1 VSDRP
6 LDSAGPNDAALSKA
20 DLNSADLNDAGVNA
34 VGMNQAAPI
43 PSAPPARL
51 QLWLRI
57 WTAWNRL
64 SLRVK
69 LTLGYALI
77 FSLSVILG
85 ALCVFLLARGSLT
98 STLDTTL
105 HETASLARGSL
116 VGSGR
121 GQHFTDALQPPPEL
135 TLELLNAAGEVL
147 DVAGQP
153 VLTGTVPVLAPARL
167 GVYSHHNRRVL
178 TETLPGGLLLQVSR
192 DSDTLTAL
200 LETLARVLLSGSV
213 VMIAL
218 ACLAGYYLADRALK
232 PVDAVARTANSI
244 TSSGSY
250 RGRVPPSPGTDEMA
264 RLTGTVNSM
273 LDHLEATIEREKSFA
288 RTAAHELRTPLTA
301 LQGRLELALERPRE
315 AADYRRS
322 LEIMQ
327 GRVDELLSLA
337 QGLLA
342 LAETDRPAALEVVD
356 LSAQASEV
364 TGELHDLSQRL
375 GKQLDWQESG
385 CRNAGGQEALAPL
398 AQWVW
403 AEPLGVRQVLRNL
416 LENALKYGGPR
427 VTVRVTPHAVTVWD
441 SGTGP
446 QPQEWARLARPF
458 ERGAGLQGV
467 SGSGLGLPLVMAL
480 AQRWDARVEPIW
492 DKGDSAGGPSAG
504 GFGVRLSWNAREAG
518 ALN

>member
-1 VSDRP
+1 MRSRSSPGARYAVSEGATPWQQLRV
-6 LDSAGPNDAALSKA
+6 LL
-20 DLNSADLNDAGVNA
+20 
-34 VGMNQAAPI
+34 
-43 PSAPPARL
+43 RL
-51 QLWLRI
+51 TWS
-57 WTAWNRL
+57 RL
-64 SLRVK
+64 SLRFK

-77 FSLSVILG
+77 FSVSVVLG
-85 ALCVFLLARGSLT
+85 AICVFVLARGSLT
-98 STLDTTL
+98 GTLDTTL

-116 VGSGR
+116 VGSGTAVR
-121 GQHFTDALQPPPEL
+121 FTDALQPPPEL
-135 TLELLNAAGEVL
+135 SLELLTAQGGVL

-153 VLTGTVPVLAPARL
+153 VARSGAPLPTPMPTRL

-178 TETLPGGLLLQVSR
+178 TESLPGGLLLQVSR
-192 DSDTLTAL
+192 DSDTLSAL
-200 LETLARVLLSGSV
+200 LETLARVLLAGSV
-213 VMIAL
+213 LMIAL
-218 ACLAGYYLADRALK
+218 ACLAGYYLADRALR
-232 PVDAVARTANSI
+232 PVDAVARTADSI
-244 TSSGSY
+244 TRSGSY
-250 RGRVPPSPGTDEMA
+250 RGRVPPAPGSDEMA

-342 LAETDRPAALEVVD
+342 LAETDRPAVLELISLPV
-356 LSAQASEV
+356 QAGEV

-375 GKQLDWQESG
+375 GKQLSWQEWG
-385 CRNAGGQEALAPL
+385 WQDAQPHGTEAPEPHAR
-398 AQWVW
+398 WVW

-427 VTVRVTPHAVTVWD
+427 VMVRVSAQTLTVWD
-441 SGTGP
+441 SGPGP

-480 AQRWDARVEPIW
+480 AQRWDARVEPLW
-492 DKGDSAGGPSAG
+492 EEG
-504 GFGVRLSWNAREAG
+504 GFGVRLSWAARDEG
-518 ALN
+518 GLN

>member
-1 VSDRP
+1 MSGDALPGSRRVHGR
-6 LDSAGPNDAALSKA
+6 AAALRQQ
-20 DLNSADLNDAGVNA
+20 V
-34 VGMNQAAPI
+34 
-43 PSAPPARL
+43 
-51 QLWLRI
+51 
-57 WTAWNRL
+57 WTSWNRL
-64 SLRVK
+64 SLRLK

-77 FSLSVILG
+77 FSLSVVLG
-85 ALCVFLLARGSLT
+85 ALCVFVLARGSLT
-98 STLDTTL
+98 RTLDTTL
-105 HETASLARGSL
+105 QETASLARGSL
-116 VGSGR
+116 LGDGLTQR
-121 GQHFTDALQPPPEL
+121 FAGALQPPPEL
-135 TLELLNAAGEVL
+135 SIELLNVSGEVL

-153 VLTGTVPVLAPARL
+153 LPSAQGAGPGMAEQPPVRQ
-167 GVYSHHNRRVL
+167 GVYSRQGRRVL
-178 TETLPGGLLLQVSR
+178 TEALPGGLLLQVSR
-192 DSDTLTAL
+192 DSDTLSAL
-200 LETLARVLLSGSV
+200 LETLARVLLAGSV
-213 VMIAL
+213 LMIAL

-232 PVDAVARTANSI
+232 PVDAVARTADSI
-244 TSSGSY
+244 TRSGSY
-250 RGRVPPSPGTDEMA
+250 QGRVPPAAGSDEMA

-273 LDHLEATIEREKSFA
+273 LDHLEATIERERSFA

-301 LQGRLELALERPRE
+301 LRGRLELALERPRE

-342 LAETDRPAALEVVD
+342 LAETDRPAVLELTD
-356 LSAQASEV
+356 LSAQAGEV

-375 GKQLDWQESG
+375 GKQLDWQSVTAQ
-385 CRNAGGQEALAPL
+385 NAGWHGTPGSAQWA

-427 VTVRVTPHAVTVWD
+427 VMVRVSPCALTVWD
-441 SGTGP
+441 SGSGP

-480 AQRWDARVEPIW
+480 AQRWNARVEPLW
-492 DKGDSAGGPSAG
+492 NENGEGG
-504 GFGVRLSWNAREAG
+504 GFGVRLSWSARDAG
-518 ALN
+518 GLN

>member
-1 VSDRP
+1 MR
-6 LDSAGPNDAALSKA
+6 
-20 DLNSADLNDAGVNA
+20 
-34 VGMNQAAPI
+34 
-43 PSAPPARL
+43 RL
-51 QLWLRI
+51 WELLWLR
-57 WTAWNRL
+57 WNRL
-64 SLRVK
+64 SLRLK

-77 FSLSVILG
+77 FSVSVVLG

-105 HETASLARGSL
+105 HETVSLARGSL
-116 VGSGR
+116 VGVGL
-121 GQHFTDALQPPPEL
+121 GQRFTDALQPPPEL
-135 TLELLNAAGEVL
+135 TLELLSADGKVL

-153 VLTGTVPVLAPARL
+153 LPSASVPVLVPTRL

-178 TETLPGGLLLQVSR
+178 TEALRGGLLLQVSR

-213 VMIAL
+213 LMIAL

-232 PVDAVARTANSI
+232 PVDAVARTADSI
-244 TSSGSY
+244 TRSGSY
-250 RGRVPPSPGTDEMA
+250 RGRVPPAPGTDEMA

-342 LAETDRPAALEVVD
+342 LAETDRPAALELMNLTV
-356 LSAQASEV
+356 QATEV

-375 GKQLDWQESG
+375 GKHLSWQQVDWPAQG
-385 CRNAGGQEALAPL
+385 LTPL

-416 LENALKYGGPR
+416 LENALKYGGSR
-427 VTVRVTPHAVTVWD
+427 VMVRVTAHALTVWD
-441 SGTGP
+441 SGPGP

-480 AQRWDARVEPIW
+480 AQRWDARVEPLW
-492 DKGDSAGGPSAG
+492 EDG
-504 GFGVRLSWNAREAG
+504 GFGVRLSWAAREASS
-518 ALN
+518 LN

>member
-1 VSDRP
+1 MRGQSSS
-6 LDSAGPNDAALSKA
+6 SARYAGADGALSEDVA
-20 DLNSADLNDAGVNA
+20 SWRRVWML
-34 VGMNQAAPI
+34 PW
-43 PSAPPARL
+43 
-51 QLWLRI
+51 LW
-57 WTAWNRL
+57 WHRL
-64 SLRVK
+64 SLRLK
-69 LTLGYALI
+69 LTFGYALI
-77 FSLSVILG
+77 FSVSVVLG

-116 VGSGR
+116 VGSGM

-135 TLELLNAAGEVL
+135 SLELLSPGGEVL

-153 VLTGTVPVLAPARL
+153 VLSGTLPVLAPARL

-200 LETLARVLLSGSV
+200 LETLARVLLAGSV
-213 VMIAL
+213 LMIAL
-218 ACLAGYYLADRALK
+218 ACVAGYYLADRALK
-232 PVDAVARTANSI
+232 PVDAVARTAHSI
-244 TSSGSY
+244 TRSGSY
-250 RGRVPPSPGTDEMA
+250 RGRVPPAPGTDEMA

-342 LAETDRPAALEVVD
+342 LAETDRPAALELIS
-356 LSAQASEV
+356 LSVQGADV

-375 GKQLDWQESG
+375 GKQLSWQETDVG
-385 CRNAGGQEALAPL
+385 VKAQDPL

-427 VTVRVTPHAVTVWD
+427 VMVRVTPHALTVWD
-441 SGTGP
+441 NGPGP

-492 DKGDSAGGPSAG
+492 EDG
-504 GFGVRLSWNAREAG
+504 GFGVRLSWAAREAS

>member
-1 VSDRP
+1 MRGQTSSGARYAA
-6 LDSAGPNDAALSKA
+6 SAGTSLWQRLWAL
-20 DLNSADLNDAGVNA
+20 
-34 VGMNQAAPI
+34 
-43 PSAPPARL
+43 
-51 QLWLRI
+51 LWLS
-57 WTAWNRL
+57 WNRL
-64 SLRVK
+64 SLRLK

-77 FSLSVILG
+77 FSVSVVLG

-116 VGSGR
+116 VGTGL
-121 GQHFTDALQPPPEL
+121 GQHFTDALKPPPEL
-135 TLELLNAAGEVL
+135 TLELLSAEGKVL

-153 VLTGTVPVLAPARL
+153 LSSASVPMLVPARL
-167 GVYSHHNRRVL
+167 GVYSHNNRRVL
-178 TETLPGGLLLQVSR
+178 TEALPGGLLLQVSR

-213 VMIAL
+213 LMIGL

-232 PVDAVARTANSI
+232 PVDAVARTADSI
-244 TSSGSY
+244 TRSGSY
-250 RGRVPPSPGTDEMA
+250 RGRVPPAPGSDEMA

-342 LAETDRPAALEVVD
+342 LAETDRPAALELMS

-364 TGELHDLSQRL
+364 TTEMHGLSQRL
-375 GKQLDWQESG
+375 GKQLGWQESG
-385 CRNAGGQEALAPL
+385 LQEAGKQDAGWQL

-427 VTVRVTPHAVTVWD
+427 VMVRVTPHTLTVWD
-441 SGTGP
+441 SGAGP

-480 AQRWDARVEPIW
+480 AQRWDARVEPLW
-492 DKGDSAGGPSAG
+492 EDG
-504 GFGVRLSWNAREAG
+504 GFGVRLSWAAREAS

>member
-1 VSDRP
+1 MTKGQSSLGQPSSGQASSGQASPGARH
-6 LDSAGPNDAALSKA
+6 AGSDAAGS
-20 DLNSADLNDAGVNA
+20 G
-34 VGMNQAAPI
+34 GAP
-43 PSAPPARL
+43 SWKRLWAP
-51 QLWLRI
+51 LWLS
-57 WTAWNRL
+57 WNRL
-64 SLRVK
+64 SLRLK

-77 FSLSVILG
+77 FSVSVVLG
-85 ALCVFLLARGSLT
+85 ALCVFFLARGSLT

-116 VGSGR
+116 VGGGL
-121 GQHFTDALQPPPEL
+121 GQRFTDALKPPPEL
-135 TLELLNAAGEVL
+135 TLELLGAGGKVL

-153 VLTGTVPVLAPARL
+153 LSNASVPVLAPTRL

-178 TETLPGGLLLQVSR
+178 TEALPGGLLLQVSR

-200 LETLARVLLSGSV
+200 LETLARVLLAGSV
-213 VMIAL
+213 LMIGL

-232 PVDAVARTANSI
+232 PVDAVARTADTI
-244 TSSGSY
+244 TRSGSY
-250 RGRVPPSPGTDEMA
+250 RGRVPPAPGTDEMA

-342 LAETDRPAALEVVD
+342 LAETDRPAALELMN
-356 LSAQASEV
+356 LSVQASEV
-364 TGELHDLSQRL
+364 TAEMHGLSQRL
-375 GKQLDWQESG
+375 GKQLGWHESGWQEAG
-385 CRNAGGQEALAPL
+385 CQKEPLTPL

-427 VTVRVTPHAVTVWD
+427 VMVRVTPHALTVWD
-441 SGTGP
+441 SGPGP

-467 SGSGLGLPLVMAL
+467 SGSGLGLPLVLAL
-480 AQRWDARVEPIW
+480 AQRWDARVEPLW
-492 DKGDSAGGPSAG
+492 EDG
-504 GFGVRLSWNAREAG
+504 GFGVRLSWAAREAS

>member
-1 VSDRP
+1 MSGDALPARRR
-6 LDSAGPNDAALSKA
+6 DSRAAALWQR
-20 DLNSADLNDAGVNA
+20 V
-34 VGMNQAAPI
+34 
-43 PSAPPARL
+43 
-51 QLWLRI
+51 
-57 WTAWNRL
+57 WTFGNRL
-64 SLRVK
+64 SLRLK

-77 FSLSVILG
+77 FSLSVMLG

-98 STLDTTL
+98 RTLDTTL
-105 HETASLARGSL
+105 QETASLARGSL
-116 VGSGR
+116 LGSGLDQR
-121 GQHFTDALQPPPEL
+121 FAGALRPPPEL
-135 TLELLNAAGEVL
+135 SIELLSVSGQVL

-153 VLTGTVPVLAPARL
+153 LPAPGSVQLSPVRQGA
-167 GVYSHHNRRVL
+167 YSRQGRRVL
-178 TETLPGGLLLQVSR
+178 TEALPGGLLLQVSR
-192 DSDTLTAL
+192 DSDTLSAL
-200 LETLARVLLSGSV
+200 LETLARVLLAGSV
-213 VMIAL
+213 LMIAL
-218 ACLAGYYLADRALK
+218 ACVAGYYLADRALR
-232 PVDAVARTANSI
+232 PVDAVARTAASI
-244 TSSGSY
+244 TRSGSY
-250 RGRVPPSPGTDEMA
+250 RGRVPPAAGSDEMA

-273 LDHLEATIEREKSFA
+273 LDHLEATIERERSFA

-342 LAETDRPAALEVVD
+342 LAETDRPAALELIN
-356 LSAQASEV
+356 LSAQAGEV

-375 GKQLDWQESG
+375 GKQLSWQNVDWQNVTDQ
-385 CRNAGGQEALAPL
+385 NAGWRQQGEARGTPGP

-416 LENALKYGGPR
+416 LENALKYGGSR
-427 VTVRVTPHAVTVWD
+427 VTVRVSPQALTVWD
-441 SGTGP
+441 SGPGP

-480 AQRWDARVEPIW
+480 AQRWNARVEPLW
-492 DKGDSAGGPSAG
+492 NEGAEGG
-504 GFGVRLSWNAREAG
+504 GFGVRLSWADRDAG
-518 ALN
+518 GLN

>member
-1 VSDRP
+1 MSGDTLPGSRRVHGRATP
-6 LDSAGPNDAALSKA
+6 LWRGF
-20 DLNSADLNDAGVNA
+20 
-34 VGMNQAAPI
+34 
-43 PSAPPARL
+43 
-51 QLWLRI
+51 
-57 WTAWNRL
+57 WTSWNRL
-64 SLRVK
+64 SLRLK

-77 FSLSVILG
+77 FSLSVVLG

-98 STLDTTL
+98 RTLDTTL
-105 HETASLARGSL
+105 QETASLARGSL
-116 VGSGR
+116 LGSGLTQR
-121 GQHFTDALQPPPEL
+121 FTDALRPPPEL
-135 TLELLNAAGEVL
+135 SIELLSVSGEVL

-153 VLTGTVPVLAPARL
+153 LPSVRGAGPGVAEQPPVRQ
-167 GVYSHHNRRVL
+167 GFYSHQGRRVL

-192 DSDTLTAL
+192 DSDTLSAL
-200 LETLARVLLSGSV
+200 LETLARVLLAGSV
-213 VMIAL
+213 LMIAL

-232 PVDAVARTANSI
+232 PVDAVARTADSI
-244 TSSGSY
+244 TRSGSY
-250 RGRVPPSPGTDEMA
+250 QGRVPPAAGSDEMA

-273 LDHLEATIEREKSFA
+273 LDHLEATIERERSFA

-301 LQGRLELALERPRE
+301 LRGRLELALERPRE

-342 LAETDRPAALEVVD
+342 LAETDRPAALELIN
-356 LSAQASEV
+356 LSAQAGEV
-364 TGELHDLSQRL
+364 TLELHDLSQRL
-375 GKQLDWQESG
+375 GKQLDWQDVGWQDVGWQGSG
-385 CRNAGGQEALAPL
+385 RQRLGADEAHATPGS

-427 VTVRVTPHAVTVWD
+427 VIVRVSPSALTVWD
-441 SGTGP
+441 SGPGP

-480 AQRWDARVEPIW
+480 AQRWNARVEPLW
-492 DKGDSAGGPSAG
+492 NENGEGG
-504 GFGVRLSWNAREAG
+504 GFGVRLSWSARDAG
-518 ALN
+518 DLN

>member
-1 VSDRP
+1 MSGSGR
-6 LDSAGPNDAALSKA
+6 ATARAALSRR
-20 DLNSADLNDAGVNA
+20 SATWA
-34 VGMNQAAPI
+34 QAL
-43 PSAPPARL
+43 AR
-51 QLWLRI
+51 
-57 WTAWNRL
+57 WNRL
-64 SLRVK
+64 SLRLK

-77 FSLSVILG
+77 FSLSVVLG
-85 ALCVFLLARGSLT
+85 AVCVFVLARGSLT
-98 STLDTTL
+98 GTLDTTL

-116 VGSGR
+116 IGR
-121 GQHFTDALQPPPEL
+121 GLAQRFTDALQPPPEL
-135 TLELLNAAGEVL
+135 SLELLSAQGEVL
-147 DVAGQP
+147 DVAGQA
-153 VLTGTVPVLAPARL
+153 VSGADVPLVAPARL
-167 GVYSHHNRRVL
+167 GVYTHRDRRVL

-192 DSDTLTAL
+192 ASDTLTAL
-200 LETLARVLLSGSV
+200 LETLARVLLAGSV
-213 VMIAL
+213 LMIGL

-232 PVDAVARTANSI
+232 PVDEVARTADSI
-244 TSSGSY
+244 TRSGSY
-250 RGRVPPSPGTDEMA
+250 RGRVPPAPGSDEMA

-273 LDHLEATIEREKSFA
+273 LDHLEATIERERSFA

-342 LAETDRPAALEVVD
+342 LAETDRPAALELMN
-356 LSAQASEV
+356 LSAQATEV

-375 GKQLDWQESG
+375 GKQLGWQ
-385 CRNAGGQEALAPL
+385 QEPSEPL
-398 AQWVW
+398 ERWVW

-427 VTVRVTPHAVTVWD
+427 VTVRVSPHALTVWD
-441 SGTGP
+441 SGPGP

-480 AQRWDARVEPIW
+480 AQRWDARVEPLW
-492 DKGDSAGGPSAG
+492 EDG
-504 GFGVRLSWNAREAG
+504 GFGVRLSWAVRDAQG
-518 ALN
+518 LN

>member
-1 VSDRP
+1 MRGQTSSGARYAVPEGAP
-6 LDSAGPNDAALSKA
+6 LW
-20 DLNSADLNDAGVNA
+20 
-34 VGMNQAAPI
+34 Q
-43 PSAPPARL
+43 RL
-51 QLWLRI
+51 WTLLWLS
-57 WTAWNRL
+57 WDRL
-64 SLRVK
+64 SLRLK

-77 FSLSVILG
+77 FSVSVVLG

-116 VGSGR
+116 VGSGP
-121 GQHFTDALQPPPEL
+121 GQHFTDALKPPPEL
-135 TLELLNAAGEVL
+135 SLELLSAGGKVL

-153 VLTGTVPVLAPARL
+153 LSNASVPVLAPARL
-167 GVYSHHNRRVL
+167 GVFSHHNRRVL
-178 TETLPGGLLLQVSR
+178 TETLPGGLLLQISR

-200 LETLARVLLSGSV
+200 LETLARVLLTGSV
-213 VMIAL
+213 LMIAL
-218 ACLAGYYLADRALK
+218 ACVAGYYLADRALK
-232 PVDAVARTANSI
+232 PVDAVARTADSI
-244 TSSGSY
+244 TRSGSY
-250 RGRVPPSPGTDEMA
+250 RGRVPPAPGTDEMA

-342 LAETDRPAALEVVD
+342 LAETDRPAALELMN

-364 TGELHDLSQRL
+364 TGEMHGLSQRL
-375 GKQLDWQESG
+375 GKQLGWQESG
-385 CRNAGGQEALAPL
+385 LMRPGSAESGLPGSALSGSGLLGSGLLGSGLPEAGREKEPL

-427 VTVRVTPHAVTVWD
+427 VMVRVTPHALTVWD
-441 SGTGP
+441 SGPGP
-446 QPQEWARLARPF
+446 LPQEWARLARPF

-480 AQRWDARVEPIW
+480 AQRWDARVEPFW
-492 DKGDSAGGPSAG
+492 EDG
-504 GFGVRLSWNAREAG
+504 GFGVRLSWAAREAS